1 MPITSYWVFLT
12 SPTALHTISQ
22 RYELVHFVGIPTSC
36 PVHKRSYAYST
47 FIHLVISALSPLTNR
62 RAQIL
67 SLSLSLSLIPT
78 SKGQQ
83 VGVWPILRY
92 GIRCDGQ
99 ANCVRELPRAED
111 SVRYEGKQMNH
122 ILSTFRDPIF
132 LSSMMSHFQG

>member
-1 MPITSYWVFLT
+1 MHSICIQYHSRGMSSYTSSEFLHPVLYT
-12 SPTALHTISQ
+12 NARMHTVHSYIWSS
-22 RYELVHFVGIPTSC
+22 RRSRLSLTDELRFS
-36 PVHKRSYAYST
+36 
-47 FIHLVISALSPLTNR
+47 
-62 RAQIL
+62 L

-122 ILSTFRDPIF
+122 ILSTFRGPIF